1 MKSEHSKPLVYA
13 DEPIKTWD
21 RQTYDDQLLEGKG
34 WQERAEIESTRDLA
48 KSVEQLM
55 CDYHDMA
62 ELIILKEHQNE
73 AKSDAWYLVNAQ
85 KRMVSMMAKVTL
97 SNDRLSKHILW
108 LTVAA
113 VLLAVVQVGLGLVQ
127 LLAAMCASSH

>member
-1 MKSEHSKPLVYA
+1 MKSEHSKPLVYT
-13 DEPIKTWD
+13 DEPKKTWD
-21 RQTYDDQLLEGKG
+21 RLTFDDRLLDGKG
-34 WQERAEIESTRDLA
+34 WQERAEIESSRDLA
-48 KSVEQLM
+48 KSVEQLL
-55 CDYHDMA
+55 CDYHDLA
-62 ELIILKEHQNE
+62 ELIILKEHKNE

-127 LLAAMCASSH
+127 LLVAMC